1 MNKYEKVE
9 ELLKNYKMMKISIEN
24 MKQEIEYIKQNEDGI
39 SGIDY
44 DGVSTSKTY
53 KFTSTVEDTVLSRS
67 EKIHYLERNIAHN
80 KRQIKKVDKAMEGLS
95 DDERT
100 IITGKYIEG
109 NQWWQVAGVVGY
121 SERHCKRIRNAA
133 IKKLILGMFG
143 EIPKK

>member
-44 DGVSTSKTY
+44 DGISTSKTH
-53 KFTSTVEDTVLSRS
+53 KFTSMVEDTVLSRS

-100 IITGKYIEG
+100 VIIGKYIEG
-109 NQWWQVAGVVGY
+109 KQWWQVAGMVRY
-121 SERHCKRIRNAA
+121 SETHSKRIRRNA
-133 IKKLILGMFG
+133 INKLIIGIYG
-143 EIPKK
+143 KK